1 MQVLTTAP
9 RPPLSE
15 APPRMQVL
23 TTAPRRPS
31 PHRFLLLF
39 SRWSDSTSFL
49 LLYAYTAYFFASKMS
64 RLIIL
69 LGPVASALGGVT
81 LGYAFDYLLISA
93 LVEGM
98 PTQEAEGKESA
109 DDKTV
114 DLATISPRARHELAT
129 PWMGSDCLG

>member
-1 MQVLTTAP
+1 
-9 RPPLSE
+9 
-15 APPRMQVL
+15 MQVL

-98 PTQEAEGKESA
+98 PTQEAAGKESA

-114 DLATISPRARHELAT
+114 DLATSSPH
-129 PWMGSDCLG
+129 LGWALIASADGL

>member
-1 MQVLTTAP
+1 
-9 RPPLSE
+9 
-15 APPRMQVL
+15 MQVL

-114 DLATISPRARHELAT
+114 DLATISPRAGHELAT

>member
-1 MQVLTTAP
+1 MHHVYRLTP
-9 RPPLSE
+9 NWLPLLSQ
-15 APPRMQVL
+15 RTRLVCKCS
-23 TTAPRRPS
+23 PRRSPPP

-114 DLATISPRARHELAT
+114 DLATISPRARRT
-129 PWMGSDCLG
+129 SDWL